1 MAVTFILL
9 HKDRAVSAIAM
20 YISFCGKEYKKSI
33 GESTQVS
40 LWNNR
45 KKRIKLTAA
54 SPDADMVNARIDAWE
69 TAAEKALRMFRESRT
84 IPTKDEMFNLIDS
97 LIVSPP
103 QAKKSRHVYVTDYF
117 EKYIERYSETR
128 SENRIKQYRLTRNVL
143 RRYEEET
150 GKRLSFGDIT
160 QDFHNAFTGW
170 FYSKGYTDNYLGSVI
185 RILRCIYD
193 EAREIDGIHDGRAVR
208 TKNFTAPRREVENI
222 YLTTGEL
229 MRLHSLKIDRDL
241 VAGFY
246 PDLPANKVAPR
257 ARAYSQARDFFLI
270 GAFTGL
276 RFSDIANLRPESI
289 SDDVIRVRTVK
300 TGQLV
305 VIPVHPVVREIICS
319 GYDFSC
325 KMYDQKVN
333 SYIKEVARMAGL
345 DQKVTINKDRGGR
358 DVRVTVPK
366 YELISTHTARRSFAT
381 NAYKAGVPTIAI
393 MKITGHTSESTFLKY
408 IKISKEEN
416 ASLLMNHSF
425 FLG

>member
-1 MAVTFILL
+1 MAVTFVLL
-9 HKDRAVSAIAM
+9 HKDRAVSSIAI
-20 YISFCGKEYKKSI
+20 YISVCGKEYKKSI

-40 LWNNR
+40 LWNKR
-45 KKRIKLTAA
+45 KKRIKVTAA
-54 SPDADMVNARIDAWE
+54 SPDAELANARIDAWE
-69 TAAEKALRMFRESRT
+69 TAAEKALRMFRESGSVPGR
-84 IPTKDEMFNLIDS
+84 DELFRLIDS
-97 LIVSPP
+97 LRLPRQEKAREDG
-103 QAKKSRHVYVTDYF
+103 QAYVTDYF
-117 EKYIERYSETR
+117 ERYIARYSETR
-128 SENRIKQYRLTRNVL
+128 SENRIKQYMLTRNVL
-143 RRYEEET
+143 KRYEEET
-150 GKRLSFGDIT
+150 GKRLSFRDIT

-185 RILRCIYD
+185 RILRCVYD
-193 EAREIDGIHDGRAVR
+193 EAREIDGLHDGHAVR

-222 YLTTGEL
+222 YLTTDEL
-229 MRLHSLKIDRDL
+229 MRLHSLKIES
-241 VAGFY
+241 Y
-246 PDLPANKVAPR
+246 PELPANKVAPR

-289 SDDVIRVRTVK
+289 SDDVIRVRTIK

-305 VIPVHPVVREIICS
+305 VIPVHPVVREIIDS
-319 GYDFSC
+319 GYNFSC

-345 DQKVTINKDRGGR
+345 DQKMTINKERGGR
-358 DVRVTVPK
+358 DVRLTVPK

-381 NAYKAGVPTIAI
+381 NAYKAGVPTIAS